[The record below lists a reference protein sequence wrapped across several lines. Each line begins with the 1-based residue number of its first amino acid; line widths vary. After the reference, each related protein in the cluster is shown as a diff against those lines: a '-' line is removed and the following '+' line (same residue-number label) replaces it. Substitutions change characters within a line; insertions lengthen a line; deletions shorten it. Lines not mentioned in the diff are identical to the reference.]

1 MKYRDL
7 TDDEWR
13 RYKKMFLITQT
24 IFLVAFVIVM
34 VAT

>member
-1 MKYRDL
+1 MAYRDL

-24 IFLVAFVIVM
+24 IFLVIFVIV
-34 VAT
+34 VLAT